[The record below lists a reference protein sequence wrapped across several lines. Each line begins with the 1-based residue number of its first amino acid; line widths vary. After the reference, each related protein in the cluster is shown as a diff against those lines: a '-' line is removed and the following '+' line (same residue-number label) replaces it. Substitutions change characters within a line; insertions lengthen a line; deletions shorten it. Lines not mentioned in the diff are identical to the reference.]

1 MTAIITYYIHAQ
13 KTPNLFNVLLTPEV
27 LTDITYRV
35 TGQINYVVN
44 PITTNY
50 NRGRLITI
58 EYSGCTHY
66 ITLSEIENLGRN
78 SSLQSVPTALNIFF
92 ASTRPNK
99 RLYYYFLPHSGN
111 LFTDY
116 HVLYYRLML
125 TAGITFLN
133 MAEYSPYIITPYSD
147 VDTLIQDRNQNRE
160 SNSGNNSSFV
170 SRTAD
175 RVQIYAKVY
184 GANKYEST
192 IIGVALSKISSMP
205 IDLFAVAEQDL
216 IDLPA
221 PSKHT
226 LHELGINLYQTTLRL
241 NNSIESS
248 PNADSLRDAA
258 YIYNLL
264 NRIGG
269 KKCAVC
275 GCVIPEIIQGAH
287 IWGVSDI
294 KHAVGMDFDVK
305 YHHATNGHNGIW
317 LCQNHHKLFD
327 SNIMVINNDGDYL
340 VKRSLPMSHVEFIRE
355 CAINRSLATD
365 IMSDELRYYLNIRN
379 ANIALDSYER
389 IAL

>member
-1 MTAIITYYIHAQ
+1 MAAIITYYVHAQ
-13 KTPNLFNVLLTPEV
+13 KTPNLFRILLTEEV
-27 LTDITYRV
+27 LADITYRI
-35 TGQINYVVN
+35 TGQGDYEVR
-44 PITTNY
+44 PIETGY

-66 ITLSEIENLGRN
+66 ISLSEIENLGRN

-92 ASTRPNK
+92 ASARPNK
-99 RLYYYFLPHSGN
+99 RLYYYFLPHRGN

-116 HVLYYRLML
+116 HVLYYKLML

-133 MAEYSPYIITPYSD
+133 MLDYSPYIISPYSD

-160 SNSGNNSSFV
+160 SNRGNNSSFV

-192 IIGVALSKISSMP
+192 IIGVALSKISPRP

-221 PSKHT
+221 PSKYT
-226 LHELGINLYQTTLRL
+226 LHELGINLYQTTLKL

-269 KKCAVC
+269 KRCAVC
-275 GCVIPEIIQGAH
+275 GCIIPEIIQGAH
-287 IWGVSDI
+287 IWSVSDI
-294 KHAVGMDFDVK
+294 KRAVGMDFDVK
-305 YHHATNGHNGIW
+305 YQHATNGHNGIW

-327 SNIMVINNDGDYL
+327 ANIMVINNDGDYL
-340 VKRSLPMSHVEFIRE
+340 VKRNLPISHVDFIRE
-355 CAINRSLATD
+355 SSVNSNLEAD
-365 IMSDELRYYLNIRN
+365 IMSEELRYYLNIRN
-379 ANIALDSYER
+379 ANIDLRLYER
-389 IAL
+389 VTL

>member
-1 MTAIITYYIHAQ
+1 M
-13 KTPNLFNVLLTPEV
+13 LLTPEV

-35 TGQINYVVN
+35 TGQRNYVVN
-44 PITTNY
+44 PIATSY
-50 NRGRLITI
+50 NRGRLLTI

-66 ITLSEIENLGRN
+66 VSLSEIENLGRN

-133 MAEYSPYIITPYSD
+133 MTDYSPYVITSYTD
-147 VDTLIQDRNQNRE
+147 VDTLIQDRNQNRG

-192 IIGVALSKISSMP
+192 IIGVALSQISSMP

-221 PSKHT
+221 SSKHT
-226 LHELGINLYQTTLRL
+226 LHELGNNLYQTTLRL

-269 KKCAVC
+269 KRCAVC
-275 GCVIPEIIQGAH
+275 GCLIPEIIQGAH

-294 KHAVGMDFDVK
+294 KHAAGMDFDVK

-340 VKRSLPMSHVEFIRE
+340 VKRSLPKSHVDFIRE
-355 CAINRSLATD
+355 CSINRNLAAD
-365 IMSDELRYYLNIRN
+365 IMSDKLRYYLNIRN
-379 ANIALDSYER
+379 ANIDLESYER